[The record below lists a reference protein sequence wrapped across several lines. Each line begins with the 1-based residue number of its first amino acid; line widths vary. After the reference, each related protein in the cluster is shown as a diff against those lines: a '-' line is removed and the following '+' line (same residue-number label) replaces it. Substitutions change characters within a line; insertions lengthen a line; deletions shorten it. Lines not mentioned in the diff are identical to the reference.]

1 MRSKAKIIWE
11 EISVYLYISLGLIIY
26 GTGVTLFMI
35 PYQITSGGVTGIS
48 SLIFYATGT
57 IEVQVSYLTINAFLL
72 IAAVKILGWK
82 FCVKTI
88 YGVLFLTFY
97 MWAIQRVVE
106 DPVTGDLPRL
116 VKDQTFMA
124 VVLGAVL
131 EGIGLSICF
140 SHNGSTGGTDIIAA
154 IVNKYKDISFGQ
166 GIMLCDCI
174 IISSSYFVY
183 EHKYGPDEA
192 WQMIVFGF
200 TTFIIA
206 GVTLDY
212 ALNRTRQAVEFK
224 IFSRNYARIADAIS
238 NAGFG
243 VTVLDGNGW
252 YTHSERKVLICICS
266 RRYSPIIMRAIK
278 TVDPYAFVSVAN
290 VESVYG
296 EGFSIMKAKLKNQ
309 KPILVFAT
317 NNAHK
322 LEEVRTIIGNKF
334 EIRSLEGFD
343 CFADD
348 TGLECEALNGEPG
361 VMTARYAGGAGHDDK
376 ANIQKLLTNLQDKEN
391 RKAQFR
397 TSIAL
402 IYKGQTYSFEG
413 IVKGTIAEEKRGEAG
428 FGYDPVFIPEGYT
441 DTFAQLGGDIK
452 NTISHRARAV
462 SQLCDFLVHSEQE
475 KRRRLVNHKSK

>member
-1 MRSKAKIIWE
+1 
-11 EISVYLYISLGLIIY
+11 
-26 GTGVTLFMI
+26 
-35 PYQITSGGVTGIS
+35 
-48 SLIFYATGT
+48 
-57 IEVQVSYLTINAFLL
+57 
-72 IAAVKILGWK
+72 
-82 FCVKTI
+82 
-88 YGVLFLTFY
+88 
-97 MWAIQRVVE
+97 
-106 DPVTGDLPRL
+106 
-116 VKDQTFMA
+116 
-124 VVLGAVL
+124 
-131 EGIGLSICF
+131 
-140 SHNGSTGGTDIIAA
+140 
-154 IVNKYKDISFGQ
+154 
-166 GIMLCDCI
+166 
-174 IISSSYFVY
+174 
-183 EHKYGPDEA
+183 
-192 WQMIVFGF
+192 
-200 TTFIIA
+200 
-206 GVTLDY
+206 
-212 ALNRTRQAVEFK
+212 
-224 IFSRNYARIADAIS
+224 
-238 NAGFG
+238 
-243 VTVLDGNGW
+243 
-252 YTHSERKVLICICS
+252 
-266 RRYSPIIMRAIK
+266 
-278 TVDPYAFVSVAN
+278 
-290 VESVYG
+290 
-296 EGFSIMKAKLKNQ
+296 MKAKLKNQ

-334 EIRSLEGFD
+334 EIRSLEDINCKVELPETSDTLEGNALQKAQYVKKFYGFD

-452 NTISHRARAV
+452 NTISHRAKAV